1 MFRLSCGFI
10 RLCVKENDFKN
21 LYKTFEELDS
31 GGQMVGWGK
40 GSEQSALRKDLYYS
54 QGEKEEKR
62 YRRALQEE

>member
-10 RLCVKENDFKN
+10 RLCKKENDFNK

-40 GSEQSALRKDLYYS
+40 GSALSALRKDLY
-54 QGEKEEKR
+54 
-62 YRRALQEE
+62 